1 MKKLLP
7 LAITILTSSY
17 AATANAE
24 DSFYIGAL
32 YNVQEISADRDLNT
46 AGIVAGYRYNQYFAL
61 ETRLA
66 KGTSGYSF
74 YFETP
79 QYDGGY
85 EEDIDSQISLSIKAS
100 YPIFESFQ
108 VYGLVG
114 FTKTELEI
122 NATGPRL
129 NSEGDFFEVL
139 PYGFTESESGLS
151 YGIGVDY
158 QINEQFNI
166 FIDYQ
171 ILPDFEPQAN
181 FSSSWKSTTIGFSYS
196 F

>member
-7 LAITILTSSY
+7 LAITILASSY
-17 AATANAE
+17 VATANAE

-32 YNVQEISADRDLNT
+32 YNAQDLSANRDFNA
-46 AGIVAGYRYNQYFAL
+46 AGIVAGYKYNQYFAL

-66 KGTSGYSF
+66 KGTSGYAF
-74 YFETP
+74 YYVEP
-79 QYDGGY
+79 QPGGGY
-85 EEDIDSQISLSIKAS
+85 EEDIDKQISLSIKAS

-114 FTKTELEI
+114 FTKTKLEI
-122 NATGPRL
+122 YRYGPVFD
-129 NSEGDFFEVL
+129 SEGNFFEAG
-139 PYGFTESESGLS
+139 PFESTQSESGLS
-151 YGIGVDY
+151 YGIGLDY
-158 QINEQFNI
+158 QINQQFNI

-171 ILPDFEPQAN
+171 ILPDILQLAN
-181 FSSSWKSTTIGFSYS
+181 YSRRSKSTTIGISYS